1 MCRKSFVMVFC
12 FLCLSLSLSAQELSS
27 PVPASVELGPSVS
40 ERLRLLAQRLRELS
54 TGSLSDLDQLDSERH
69 MLLSALQ
76 EIQTQASASE
86 ADLALSKSSITDL
99 LLLLTNSQEQE
110 QKERHAKQ
118 AWRSVAIV
126 SAVVTV
132 LVTVYDVMFWQH
144 FFSM

>member
-1 MCRKSFVMVFC
+1 
-12 FLCLSLSLSAQELSS
+12 
-27 PVPASVELGPSVS
+27 
-40 ERLRLLAQRLRELS
+40 
-54 TGSLSDLDQLDSERH
+54 